1 MEELL
6 VELQTRLAFL
16 EDTVT
21 TLNDVVSAHEQTI
34 ERLERALVTVQEQ
47 VAGLDSQGDA
57 DDAPPPH
64 Y

>member
-1 MEELL
+1 MQEPD

-21 TLNDVVSAHEQTI
+21 TLNDVVAAHEQTI
-34 ERLERALVTVQEQ
+34 ERMERILGDVRAQLAAV
-47 VAGLDSQGDA
+47 VADGAEA
-57 DDAPPPH
+57 DDTPPH